1 VLPHSAPWVTRTAL
15 RARSFNNQQRPRDLE
30 SRRGGQGSLY
40 LYQTNQETTLN
51 GEQFT
56 SEFYKTFALDKAI
69 HVPEN
74 LRANIEDT
82 VSKVR
87 KSYDHVAAQAKETMK
102 AWEEIVAATQE
113 GAKTLNDKVINDA
126 HTNAEALFDV
136 AHKLA
141 RAKTMPEAMQAQSAF
156 VQRQLKAANTQS
168 KELFE
173 LST

>member
-1 VLPHSAPWVTRTAL
+1 
-15 RARSFNNQQRPRDLE
+15 
-30 SRRGGQGSLY
+30 
-40 LYQTNQETTLN
+40 
-51 GEQFT
+51 
-56 SEFYKTFALDKAI
+56 
-69 HVPEN
+69 
-74 LRANIEDT
+74 
-82 VSKVR
+82 
-87 KSYDHVAAQAKETMK
+87 MK

-173 LST
+173 LSTQLAQQTFENVNAMLARSLEPLKKVG